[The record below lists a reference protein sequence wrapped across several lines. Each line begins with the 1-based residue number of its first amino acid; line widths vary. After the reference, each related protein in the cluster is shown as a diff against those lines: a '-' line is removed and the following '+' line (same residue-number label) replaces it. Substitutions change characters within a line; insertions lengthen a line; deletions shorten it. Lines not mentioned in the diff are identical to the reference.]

1 MLKPTGCERERS
13 VVQESAAGDLS
24 EAARTHIASC
34 ADCREA
40 LKVARWMQFFAVSAP
55 TQPPRLP
62 SAGTLLWKFQLLEK
76 RRAARRVTQPIL
88 VAQVA
93 AGIVATTTFLWLTL
107 SGRLPFARQVSAH
120 FGDALAALE
129 AAAAPLLVG
138 FACAAF
144 VCLALL
150 YTLRRLSVD
159 N

>member
-1 MLKPTGCERERS
+1 MRS
-13 VVQESAAGDLS
+13 
-24 EAARTHIASC
+24 
-34 ADCREA
+34 
-40 LKVARWMQFFAVSAP
+40 FAVSAP
-55 TQPPRLP
+55 AQPPRLP
-62 SAGTLLWKFQLLEK
+62 SAGTLLWKFHLLEK

-93 AGIVATTTFLWLTL
+93 AGIVATTTVLWLTL

-120 FGDALAALE
+120 FSDALAALE

-150 YTLRRLSVD
+150 YTLRRLSAD

>member
-1 MLKPTGCERERS
+1 MMKPAGCERERS
-13 VVQESAAGDLS
+13 VVKESAAGDLS
-24 EAARTHIASC
+24 EAAQAHIAAC

-40 LKVARWMQFFAVSAP
+40 FKVARWMRSFAVSAP
-55 TQPPRLP
+55 TQPLRLP
-62 SAGTLLWKFQLLEK
+62 LAGTLLWKFQLLEK

-93 AGIVATTTFLWLTL
+93 ACLSAATTFLWLTL
-107 SGRLPFARQVSAH
+107 SGRLPFERQVSAR

-150 YTLRRLSVD
+150 YTLRRLSAD